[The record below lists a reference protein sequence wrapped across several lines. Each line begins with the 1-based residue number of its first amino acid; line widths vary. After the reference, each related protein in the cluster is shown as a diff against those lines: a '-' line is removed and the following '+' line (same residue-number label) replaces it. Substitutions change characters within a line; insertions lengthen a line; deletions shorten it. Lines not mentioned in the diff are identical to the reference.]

1 MKKRRE
7 EIVTFKAD
15 ASLVEAMKGISNR
28 SEFIRNAILLSLD
41 STCPLCGGSGL
52 LTPDQKTHWKNFLLD
67 HSLEEC
73 RKCHELHL
81 VCSHRCGKA
90 AGKVKHYLP
99 SRG

>member
-1 MKKRRE
+1 MKKKRE

-67 HSLEEC
+67 HSITEC

-81 VCSHRCGKA
+81 VCSHRRGKA
-90 AGKVKHYLP
+90 AGKVKHHLP
-99 SRG
+99 SKD